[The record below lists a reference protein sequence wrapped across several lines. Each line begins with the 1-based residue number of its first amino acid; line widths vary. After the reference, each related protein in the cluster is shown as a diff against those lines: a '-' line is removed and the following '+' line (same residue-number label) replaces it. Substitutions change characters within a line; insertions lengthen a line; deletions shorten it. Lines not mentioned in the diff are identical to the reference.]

1 MISWFNK
8 IQEQRREVEERRA
21 RAQRQRDMELRKA
34 RLQESK
40 ELRLITINNVRY
52 ISCYLHTLHSVVN
65 CVKGNSMAETN
76 RKRDWARK
84 KISWLEGK
92 LEEEKAMVDY
102 WDMRVKKLSQ

>member
-52 ISCYLHTLHSVVN
+52 ISCYLRTLHSVVN
-65 CVKGNSMAETN
+65 CVKGSSMAETK

>member
-1 MISWFNK
+1 MICWFNK
-8 IQEQRREVEERRA
+8 IQEKRREVEEHRVS
-21 RAQRQRDMELRKA
+21 AQRQRDMELRKA

-52 ISCYLHTLHSVVN
+52 ITGYLRNLHSVVN
-65 CVKGNSMAETN
+65 SMKGNSMAETK

>member
-8 IQEQRREVEERRA
+8 IQEQRREVEQHRVEA
-21 RAQRQRDMELRKA
+21 KRQRDLELHKA
-34 RLQESK
+34 MLRETK

-52 ISCYLHTLHSVVN
+52 ISGYLSTLHSVVN
-65 CVKGNSMAETN
+65 CVKGSSVAETKH
-76 RKRDWARK
+76 KRDWARK

-102 WDMRVKKLSQ
+102 WNRRVKKLLQ

>member
-65 CVKGNSMAETN
+65 CVKGNSMAETK

>member
-8 IQEQRREVEERRA
+8 IQEQRREAEQRRA

-34 RLQESK
+34 RLQECK

-52 ISCYLHTLHSVVN
+52 ISGYLSTLHSVVN
-65 CVKGNSMAETN
+65 CVKGSTVAETK

-92 LEEEKAMVDY
+92 LEEEKVMVDY
-102 WDMRVKKLSQ
+102 WDKRVKKLSQ

>member
-8 IQEQRREVEERRA
+8 IQEQRREVEQRKA
-21 RAQRQRDMELRKA
+21 RAQRQRDIELRKA
-34 RLQESK
+34 QLQEIK

-52 ISCYLHTLHSVVN
+52 ISGYLSTLHSVVN
-65 CVKGNSMAETN
+65 CVKGGSIAETK
-76 RKRDWARK
+76 RKRDGARK

-102 WDMRVKKLSQ
+102 WDRRVKKLS

>member
-8 IQEQRREVEERRA
+8 IQEWRREVEERRA

-34 RLQESK
+34 QLQECK

-52 ISCYLHTLHSVVN
+52 ISGYLSTLHSVVN
-65 CVKGNSMAETN
+65 CVKGSTAAETK
-76 RKRDWARK
+76 RKRNQARK

-92 LEEEKAMVDY
+92 LKEEKAMVDY
-102 WDMRVKKLSQ
+102 WDMRVKKLS

>member
-65 CVKGNSMAETN
+65 CVKGNSMAETK

-102 WDMRVKKLSQ
+102 WDVRVKKLSQ